1 MKILE
6 KQDNSVLINVRVN
19 TELKKDSQQL
29 FDSLGLNI
37 TTAIN
42 IFLRKSLEVGGIPFE
57 VRHKIPN
64 EETIKAIEEARWA
77 IKNRKAPEG
86 YSSAKDLLNDLNSED

>member
-1 MKILE
+1 MKTLE

-57 VRHKIPN
+57 VRHNIPN
-64 EETIKAIEEARWA
+64 EETIKAIEEAREA
-77 IKNRKAPEG
+77 IKNRKASEG
-86 YSSAKDLLNDLNSED
+86 YSSAKDLLNALNSED